1 MSRRAPRAPKP
12 KAPRSAAQPEAAI
25 TGAQLRAAR
34 ALLDMS
40 QRQLSR
46 LARVSSLTIVRMEAG
61 NGPVTR
67 RASLVASILK
77 VLTERGI
84 RFIRSNAKGEGVIL
98 HRAPR
103 ARG

>member
-1 MSRRAPRAPKP
+1 MSRPALRTPGQKRSRA
-12 KAPRSAAQPEAAI
+12 AAQPEGAI

-34 ALLDMS
+34 AFLDMS

-46 LARVSSLTIVRMEAG
+46 LAHVSSLTIVRMEAG

-84 RFIRSNAKGEGVIL
+84 RFIRPDAKAEGVML

>member
-1 MSRRAPRAPKP
+1 
-12 KAPRSAAQPEAAI
+12 
-25 TGAQLRAAR
+25 
-34 ALLDMS
+34 MS

-46 LARVSSLTIVRMEAG
+46 LANVSSLTIVRMEAG

-84 RFIRSNAKGEGVIL
+84 RFIRLNSKSEGVVL
-98 HRAPR
+98 HRVPR
-103 ARG
+103 LRG